1 MCQLSRNYLFLF
13 FPTSRRLIFIYLF
26 LCIFTAS
33 HTCLPFSFF
42 LFNANFDSKKNKNK
56 LTFYLKVG
64 TGAAG
69 RCAQSAVLIKRPR
82 EFDGYVRRGCRASE
96 SEHHAVGT
104 RACQEN
110 AHNTGDKA
118 EERIFNSVWASEVIH
133 SHSRDTLCAPPPP
146 WLWHSLTHSHQSK
159 SHHARENI
167 LLVNPLFFSLF
178 FFLT

>member
-1 MCQLSRNYLFLF
+1 MLHVPTLQELPLPFFSNFAQAYFYLF
-13 FPTSRRLIFIYLF
+13 I

-42 LFNANFDSKKNKNK
+42 FLTQISIPKKNKNK

-146 WLWHSLTHSHQSK
+146 WLWHSLTHT
-159 SHHARENI
+159 
-167 LLVNPLFFSLF
+167 NPNHTMPGKIFCL
-178 FFLT
+178 

>member
-1 MCQLSRNYLFLF
+1 MLHVPTLQELPLPFFSNFAQAYFYLFIFMHLHSQSHLSPF
-13 FPTSRRLIFIYLF
+13 F
-26 LCIFTAS
+26 
-33 HTCLPFSFF
+33 FF

-133 SHSRDTLCAPPPP
+133 SHSRDTLCAPLPPP
-146 WLWHSLTHSHQSK
+146 WLWHSLTHT
-159 SHHARENI
+159 
-167 LLVNPLFFSLF
+167 NPNHTMPGKIFCL
-178 FFLT
+178 